1 MGYVL
6 KGKRG
11 ISIVNAFRE
20 IISKRR
26 KPNKIRLGQG
36 GEFYNKLFKSFLK
49 MNNIEMYS
57 A

>member
-20 IISKRR
+20 IISKGR
-26 KPNKIRLGQG
+26 KPNEIWVDQG
-36 GEFYNKLFKSFLK
+36 GEFYNNLFLEVFKNK
-49 MNNIEMYS
+49 WH
-57 A
+57 